1 MKESKEDIFFHWIK
15 VYLVDNAIM
24 YSNNFHWIVIC
35 PMDRIYKLSNNVDLV
50 KYIVRTYNM
59 IAGKDYQSF
68 EHVILVAGLVEGQF
82 LSYYFPGQ
90 ALLDERVPHQLKDLN
105 PTAGLLN
112 YLE

>member
-50 KYIVRTYNM
+50 KYIVRT
-59 IAGKDYQSF
+59 
-68 EHVILVAGLVEGQF
+68 
-82 LSYYFPGQ
+82 
-90 ALLDERVPHQLKDLN
+90 
-105 PTAGLLN
+105 
-112 YLE
+112 